1 MVNQQKSKCQ
11 LRLEERSRA
20 YQWQLQQHHA
30 ADAASI
36 NSSATTNADTN
47 HKKNAAQLAAQMYSR
62 IARATEA
69 RISRQ
74 KQRKALARERVL
86 HAQQVAKEQHAK
98 RRAALSSSRVATR
111 EKLEVA
117 KQRRLS
123 TLEQTQ
129 MSCKRRV
136 ERVREKVQSVKAVQ
150 KGCSE
155 RARRALERQLGDA
168 ALRREE
174 QTQRMVQRLSE
185 RWQSVESVKDR
196 VARAKFI
203 QRWYRRHVDARKNA
217 SSLQLSTAHVAR
229 VVKCWQQIAT
239 KGFEESMM
247 LLQDREL
254 SRAAQYVLR
263 VLLPSAAA
271 GDQSPSKEAPS
282 PRRGSASFRV
292 LLMVGMIAF
301 HPSEIMEAGKCER
314 LAYAAKKTH
323 DDMLR
328 IYGLLQHGT
337 ARELKTC
344 VARLEAHFAFYFES
358 FTRWKQNDAERLA
371 TEMLRSYHDI
381 YKMKLQYVAKTQTV
395 HEGDGVHQLVHQT
408 EKQLLQ
414 LRSALAHVIGKDDT
428 LARVAAVERSVE
440 QQGTSSRSESEVSE
454 DEGERINADSAR
466 DNASPVAPAQ
476 QSAAPQAHQYHDDA
490 AHPPVQIESLLSDD
504 KLVHELILNPS
515 FRIPQVED
523 GAQSG
528 SLAARVR
535 DQMLQAFWDQ
545 VVASNDIP
553 TLLARTEELRVEFAN
568 VMKIRPDLVEDVNL
582 ALQTGALEAM
592 MQHPEANFLEIKAR
606 CVRIVQAILQA
617 EAPARNDATN
627 AFLKQFEEGFAA
639 LQAAGDNG
647 NANVPAVLLLV
658 DFLAFALR
666 KVEELRVD
674 LMNAHFGMLATYLQR
689 HGAEYE
695 QKNLHEKLA
704 AGTRFEMTEKWL
716 ALEMTKYWGMLSDD
730 EKDRMARYDSDAFSK
745 FLRQSMM
752 ALIGTHIE
760 GTSGV
765 WPESFALDVDR
776 IRGFRDAMDRITI
789 VASLLVVVQEHVARR
804 RLAVPRDFFRRIGS
818 QLMTLLLSP
827 GISGAHLV
835 TQAAQEIRTLEA
847 KRTQQSEEYE
857 VELDALEQRL
867 HGAFGTANPVFKLF
881 SDRVFSTILNAQL
894 DEDSEM
900 EVHASLAPFDADLRE
915 LAMAMRELAKHN
927 ETVYASLYNAI
938 VKQLVAAM

>member
-20 YQWQLQQHHA
+20 YQWQHQQHADTA
-30 ADAASI
+30 A
-36 NSSATTNADTN
+36 NSNQHADTN
-47 HKKNAAQLAAQMYSR
+47 QKKNAAQLAAQMYSR

-69 RISRQ
+69 RVSRQ

-86 HAQQVAKEQHAK
+86 HAQQVAQEQRAK
-98 RRAALSSSRVATR
+98 RRAALSSGRVATC

-150 KGCSE
+150 KGRSE

-229 VVKCWQQIAT
+229 VVTCWQQVAT
-239 KGFEESMM
+239 RGFEESML

-254 SRAAQYVLR
+254 ARAAQYVLR

-271 GDQSPSKEAPS
+271 GDQSPNKAAPS
-282 PRRGSASFRV
+282 PRKGGASFRV

-301 HPSEIMEAGKCER
+301 HPNEIMEAGKCER
-314 LAYAAKKTH
+314 LAYAAKQTH

-381 YKMKLQYVAKTQTV
+381 YKLKLQYVAKTQTV

-414 LRSALAHVIGKDDT
+414 LKSALAHVIGKDDT
-428 LARVAAVERSVE
+428 LARVAAIERSVE
-440 QQGTSSRSESEVSE
+440 QQGTSSSPESEALE
-454 DEGERINADSAR
+454 DEQEQRTEDSAR
-466 DNASPVAPAQ
+466 DSEPSVASAQPPAA
-476 QSAAPQAHQYHDDA
+476 SQAHQGHENA
-490 AHPPVQIESLLSDD
+490 VRPPVQIESLLSDD

-515 FRIPQVED
+515 FRIPQVDDE
-523 GAQSG
+523 APSG

-545 VVASNDIP
+545 VVASNDIA
-553 TLLARTEELRVEFAN
+553 TLLTRTEELRVGFAN
-568 VMKIRPDLVEDVNL
+568 VMKIRPDLVEDVNV
-582 ALQTGALEAM
+582 ALQTGVLEAM
-592 MQHPEANFLEIKAR
+592 MQHPEANFVEIKAR
-606 CVRIVQAILQA
+606 CVRVVQSIRQA
-617 EAPARNDATN
+617 EAPARNDATH
-627 AFLKQFEEGFAA
+627 AFLTQFEDGFAA
-639 LQAAGDNG
+639 LQAASDNG
-647 NANVPAVLLLV
+647 SNANVSAVRLLV
-658 DFLAFALR
+658 DFLAFALH

-674 LMNAHFGMLATYLQR
+674 LMNAQFGMLATYLQR

-695 QKNLHEKLA
+695 QKKLHEKLA
-704 AGTRFEMTEKWL
+704 AGTRFDMTEKWL
-716 ALEMTKYWGMLSDD
+716 AMEMTKYWGTLTDD
-730 EKDRMARYDSDAFSK
+730 EKDHMARYDSGAFSK
-745 FLRQSMM
+745 FLRESMM

-760 GTSGV
+760 GNSGV

-776 IRGFRDAMDRITI
+776 IRGLRDAMDRITI
-789 VASLLVVVQEHVARR
+789 VASLLVVVQEHIARR
-804 RLAVPRDFFRRIGS
+804 RLVVPRDFFRRIGT
-818 QLMTLLLSP
+818 QLTTLLLSP

-835 TQAAQEIRTLEA
+835 TQAVQEIRTLEA

-857 VELDALEQRL
+857 AELEALEQRL

-881 SDRVFSTILNAQL
+881 SDRVFSTMLNAQL
-894 DEDSEM
+894 NEDSEV

-915 LAMAMRELAKHN
+915 LAAAMRKLAKHN